1 MAANVSPGRYFQG
14 CIFCA
19 SSSVVSSIP
28 GSPLC
33 FSMIPSRRGSVTEYP
48 VCVSIRVFFNQQ
60 TNYQVKRS
68 TQVTGTILR
77 HDIRLSKDI
86 LTVSLDKYNHS
97 GRIEEI
103 FP

>member
-14 CIFCA
+14 CICCA

-28 GSPLC
+28 GFPLY
-33 FSMIPSRRGSVTEYP
+33 FSMISSRRGSVIEYP
-48 VCVSIRVFFNQQ
+48 VCVSISGFFNQQ
-60 TNYQVKRS
+60 TNYQLKRS

-77 HDIRLSKDI
+77 YEILLSKDI